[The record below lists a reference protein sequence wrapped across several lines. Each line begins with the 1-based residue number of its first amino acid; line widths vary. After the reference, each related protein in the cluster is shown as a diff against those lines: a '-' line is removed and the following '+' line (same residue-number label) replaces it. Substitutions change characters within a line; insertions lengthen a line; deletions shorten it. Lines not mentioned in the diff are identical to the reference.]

1 MSNSIVI
8 PFHCNYNKHPD
19 IWPNCPPR
27 ISSGEQSGHSFS
39 CRQNR
44 CEASIVSC
52 TIHTYVEDSYCVSI
66 SCGQVHRF
74 QINVGHLLV
83 HCLFVIDLSGYPRLC
98 CAYHLYGDIMCSKA
112 KSSIF
117 QETWLSHSHLESHWW
132 AISDTDLRE
141 MNGKG
146 HNLPTEL

>member
-1 MSNSIVI
+1 MDLNCDHDLSVLSNSIVI

-39 CRQNR
+39 CRQDR

-52 TIHTYVEDSYCVSI
+52 TIHTYIEDSYCVSI

-74 QINVGHLLV
+74 QINLWTFVSA
-83 HCLFVIDLSGYPRLC
+83 LFICNLSGYPRLC
-98 CAYHLYGDIMCSKA
+98 CAYHLYGDIMYSKA
-112 KSSIF
+112 KSSKKLGLVTPTLNPSGGQF
-117 QETWLSHSHLESHWW
+117 QILVFE
-132 AISDTDLRE
+132 R
-141 MNGKG
+141 
-146 HNLPTEL
+146 